1 MTLDLTP
8 SIQARDQQLSNEQ
21 LLDLY
26 NHEIATLTPA
36 ARGLLIEEIKKRNL
50 DTELWQNSRPYTPQA
65 SVSEVEQVKK
75 WLMFFESGWSRGTI
89 KAYEMLNGLSAE
101 ESTLLLERIPS
112 YLKKRSNA
120 ATSMITNGV
129 LFIVM
134 GASIRVL
141 PLNPDQHKAII
152 LMCYIF
158 MFYGTLRLLHGWYT
172 KRRTKRLLEKWILSP
187 DDFDGSAVPTGEK
200 PSGI

>member
-1 MTLDLTP
+1 MDLTP
-8 SIQARDQQLSNEQ
+8 SIQARYQQLSNEQ

>member
-1 MTLDLTP
+1 LDLTP
-8 SIQARDQQLSNEQ
+8 SIQARYQQLSNEQ